1 MSPHRKLVT
10 SILTLSIL
18 GLALLSSV
26 LFDSYQQSST
36 ATQIRNLEANSQ
48 ILCNYLS
55 RYTAD
60 KGDSL
65 DSLLAAAQPFISTE
79 RAVFLIDERGNF
91 HPASGNR
98 EWSDKQTENQLLDA
112 VRARND
118 NGALISNELKF
129 VWSRAELPDTPYT
142 LLLLHREFDT
152 TITRFVGEFGVPLF
166 VTILV
171 LLWITTW
178 AALILGSL
186 FKKLNRQKDLLKAQ
200 AEKLGEARDK
210 ALKASTT
217 KGSFLANMSHE
228 IRTPLTAIIG
238 FSEAILSSNQSME
251 ERISAI
257 NTINQSGK
265 HLLHIINEILDLS
278 KIEAEKLEVELIQV
292 PIKQLLEEIEPLVDM
307 QASEKGLEFRI
318 NYNFPL
324 PETITTDPTRL
335 KQVLFN
341 LTSNAIK
348 FTENGHIHIGITCE
362 PEKQLMSFEVVDTGI
377 GITKEQSQHIF
388 NPFTQADS
396 STTRKYGGTGLG
408 LTLSKQLSGML
419 GGDLSLQSDIGVGSR
434 FTLTVGTGPLDDVTW
449 LHEIDDTSGNSIITA
464 PQPIPT
470 NTISGSVLIAE
481 DNEVNQQLLDMY
493 ISKTGANVTIAADG
507 QQAVELASATAF
519 DLIFM
524 DMQMPVM
531 NGIEATETLRKRGYT
546 GTIVA
551 LTANTT
557 PEDRAR
563 CLQAGCNDYL
573 TKPIDRDQFF
583 VTLNRH
589 LAPADG
595 AENEL
600 PVFSELLD
608 DPDLAHV
615 VEKFIAYL
623 PDKTTS
629 LTEAARQQDWDT
641 LKDEAH
647 QLKGLG
653 GGYGYPEITQ
663 LAAKLEFQILNKN
676 QLEIES
682 LIASLKAYCERIY
695 AGARETGHIQGSGT

>member
-10 SILTLSIL
+10 SILALSIL
-18 GLALLSSV
+18 GLVLLSSV

-55 RYTAD
+55 RYIAD

-65 DSLLAAAQPFISTE
+65 DSLLAAAQPFVSTE
-79 RAVFLIDERGNF
+79 RAVFLIDESGNF
-91 HPASGNR
+91 YPAGGNR
-98 EWSDKQTENQLLDA
+98 EWSDEQTENRLLDA

-129 VWSRAELPDTPYT
+129 VWSRTELPDTPYT

-210 ALKASTT
+210 ALKASMT

-238 FSEAILSSNQSME
+238 FSEAILSSDQSME

-292 PIKQLLEEIEPLVDM
+292 SIKQLLKEIEPLVDM

-335 KQVLFN
+335 KQILFN

-348 FTENGHIHIGITCE
+348 FTESGHIHIGITCE

-419 GGDLSLQSDIGVGSR
+419 SGDLSLQSDIGVGSC

-449 LHEIDDTSGNSIITA
+449 LHEIDDTSGNSITA

-557 PEDRAR
+557 PEDRTR

-583 VTLNRH
+583 AILNGN
-589 LAPADG
+589 LARAGG

-608 DPDLAHV
+608 DPGLAHV

-653 GGYGYPEITQ
+653 GGYGYPEITR

-682 LIASLKAYCERIY
+682 LIASLNAYCERIY
-695 AGARETGHIQGSGT
+695 AGARETGHTQDSGT

>member
-1 MSPHRKLVT
+1 
-10 SILTLSIL
+10 
-18 GLALLSSV
+18 
-26 LFDSYQQSST
+26 
-36 ATQIRNLEANSQ
+36 
-48 ILCNYLS
+48 
-55 RYTAD
+55 
-60 KGDSL
+60 
-65 DSLLAAAQPFISTE
+65 
-79 RAVFLIDERGNF
+79 
-91 HPASGNR
+91 
-98 EWSDKQTENQLLDA
+98 
-112 VRARND
+112 
-118 NGALISNELKF
+118 
-129 VWSRAELPDTPYT
+129 
-142 LLLLHREFDT
+142 
-152 TITRFVGEFGVPLF
+152 
-166 VTILV
+166 
-171 LLWITTW
+171 
-178 AALILGSL
+178 
-186 FKKLNRQKDLLKAQ
+186 
-200 AEKLGEARDK
+200 
-210 ALKASTT
+210 
-217 KGSFLANMSHE
+217 
-228 IRTPLTAIIG
+228 
-238 FSEAILSSNQSME
+238 
-251 ERISAI
+251 
-257 NTINQSGK
+257 
-265 HLLHIINEILDLS
+265 
-278 KIEAEKLEVELIQV
+278 
-292 PIKQLLEEIEPLVDM
+292 M
-307 QASEKGLEFRI
+307 QASEKGLEFGI

-335 KQVLFN
+335 KQILLN

-419 GGDLSLQSDIGVGSR
+419 SGDLSLQSDIGMGSR

-449 LHEIDDTSGNSIITA
+449 LHEIDDSSGNSVTA

-493 ISKTGANVTIAADG
+493 IGKTGANVTIAADG

-546 GTIVA
+546 GVIVA

-557 PEDRAR
+557 PEDRTR

-583 VTLNRH
+583 ATLNRT

-608 DPDLAHV
+608 DPGLAHV

-641 LKDEAH
+641 LKDETH

-653 GGYGYPEITQ
+653 GGYGYPEITR
-663 LAAKLEFQILNKN
+663 LAAKLEFQILNQN

-682 LIASLKAYCERIY
+682 LIASLNAYCERIY
-695 AGARETGHIQGSGT
+695 AGVRETGHTQDSGT